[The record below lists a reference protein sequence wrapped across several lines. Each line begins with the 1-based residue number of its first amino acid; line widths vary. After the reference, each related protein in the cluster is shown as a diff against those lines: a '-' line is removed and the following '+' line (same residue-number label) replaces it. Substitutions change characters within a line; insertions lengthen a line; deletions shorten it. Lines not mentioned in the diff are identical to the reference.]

1 MRDRLVVPEP
11 FVGLG
16 NGLPLGIAEGVAV
29 IVGRDQGFEQM
40 NYGGE
45 LAGAELVKQMMGVLS
60 VSGHCALLV

>member
-1 MRDRLVVPEP
+1 
-11 FVGLG
+11 
-16 NGLPLGIAEGVAV
+16 
-29 IVGRDQGFEQM
+29 M